1 MTMPQYNEE
10 SLDKMLKIEFIH
22 IVLSHKEHNRSLQ
35 NRMSEVN
42 NEVAEEMR
50 KFNENVSKFQ
60 CVNTEIGWANAQY
73 SRKEFVEV
81 VGIPSQ
87 ADGKHLEVKVL
98 PIFQKV
104 GWTSVPEFIDDCHRL
119 GKNND
124 RVIVKFTRRKDSK
137 QVTQGN
143 KDFNY
148 LTTDNLDLPQG
159 TELFVNQSLCLY
171 YRILWSETKHFF
183 LSGGTVKTKIDENS
197 KLLEITYLDDLT
209 INFPGVDLLPP
220 PKTS

>member
-35 NRMSEVN
+35 TRMFEVN
-42 NEVAEEMR
+42 HEVVEEMR

-60 CVNTEIGWANAQY
+60 CVNTEIGWVNAQY

-87 ADGKHLEVKVL
+87 IDGKHLEVKVL

-104 GWTSVPEFIDDCHRL
+104 GWTSVLEFIDDCHRL

-137 QVTQGN
+137 QVTQVN

-159 TELFVNQSLCLY
+159 SELFVNQSLCLY
-171 YRILWSETKHFF
+171 YRILWSETKRFF
-183 LSGGTVKTKIDENS
+183 LSDGTVKTKIDENS
-197 KLLEITYLDDLT
+197 KLLEITYLDDLA
-209 INFPGVDLLPP
+209 INFPGADLSPP